1 VEMEYA
7 SPENH
12 AQLAELIVVHV
23 QGVVMEF
30 AEANQENPA
39 PHARKIAEYVLIHA
53 EIEFAD

>member
-1 VEMEYA
+1 MEYA